1 MLTWTYT
8 QMSDKAI
15 VFLTCGSRLFS
26 PNYIPTDERKMS
38 DKLAIRLSRASDG
51 MLVRDDDEIFCEET
65 NMVIVRKHDVFFSPP
80 TQRAQT
86 NFFISVF
93 VDEGRDNQGQI
104 GVQIESSKDKF
115 ALTLQLCP
123 TSTQRPPCF
132 ARNSITQTSGFRL
145 P

>member
-1 MLTWTYT
+1 
-8 QMSDKAI
+8 
-15 VFLTCGSRLFS
+15 
-26 PNYIPTDERKMS
+26 
-38 DKLAIRLSRASDG
+38 
-51 MLVRDDDEIFCEET
+51 MLVRDDDEISCEEA

-115 ALTLQLCP
+115 TLTLQLCP
-123 TSTQRPPCF
+123 RGTQKKICY
-132 ARNSITQTSGFRL
+132 TRL
-145 P
+145 FYLVKAS